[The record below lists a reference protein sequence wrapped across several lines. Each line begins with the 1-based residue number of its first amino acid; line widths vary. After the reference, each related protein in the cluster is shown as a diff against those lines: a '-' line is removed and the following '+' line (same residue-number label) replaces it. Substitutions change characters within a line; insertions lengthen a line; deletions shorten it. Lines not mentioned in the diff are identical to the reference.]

1 MESNSR
7 LFLLLQMG
15 GEMRC
20 CCGWNGFMESFVLD
34 IYDVE
39 KDSVDK
45 GCASRCVQKFLEQ
58 FSQMG

>member
-1 MESNSR
+1 MLLWMEWVYGKLCFR
-7 LFLLLQMG
+7 YL
-15 GEMRC
+15 
-20 CCGWNGFMESFVLD
+20 
-34 IYDVE
+34 YDVE